1 MKPNRR
7 ISNQRSKTG
16 LALGTLLLGS
26 VGCGAAGAEYEDGS
40 DPEPIGQATQALGS
54 SKPRVD
60 ISTWNGLTSMVSDG
74 NYRLTA
80 NIDAA
85 GKTWT
90 PKNFTGTFDGNGRTI
105 SNLTIN
111 RDGDAGF
118 FLSLNDAIVTNVKFT
133 TLSVTGTWVIG
144 GLAAWMEG
152 SAVDRVVVEG
162 TITASNGFAVG
173 GIFGELNGGTLHRS
187 YSKGTVTS
195 VQTSTPAGPLL
206 YAGGLVGFLGMSGG
220 ERGSIT
226 ESYAQTTVSP
236 NTSVTSR
243 TVYAGGLVGYSFAGN
258 LNDVLAIGNVT
269 GRGSVGGL
277 VGFLDCNEFNAWL
290 LYRGIYRGDV
300 VDKNAP
306 SGGWAG
312 TVGDYNDCTARWDRC
327 LWDNQLD
334 PSTNWHV
341 SPGQQNGASTEDLRE
356 NTIPWGGVYGGE
368 FDAAFTDPP
377 WSAGNADQHHTLR
390 NMPGPNVPPR

>member
-206 YAGGLVGFLGMSGG
+206 YAGGLVGFL
-220 ERGSIT
+220 
-226 ESYAQTTVSP
+226 
-236 NTSVTSR
+236 
-243 TVYAGGLVGYSFAGN
+243 
-258 LNDVLAIGNVT
+258 
-269 GRGSVGGL
+269 
-277 VGFLDCNEFNAWL
+277 
-290 LYRGIYRGDV
+290 
-300 VDKNAP
+300 
-306 SGGWAG
+306 
-312 TVGDYNDCTARWDRC
+312 
-327 LWDNQLD
+327 
-334 PSTNWHV
+334 
-341 SPGQQNGASTEDLRE
+341 
-356 NTIPWGGVYGGE
+356 
-368 FDAAFTDPP
+368 
-377 WSAGNADQHHTLR
+377 
-390 NMPGPNVPPR
+390 